1 MPKTSALPVRADAWS
16 WLCGLAAAQRIS
28 LQKRTL
34 AEAADCAVARL
45 EHQRDCGLPLNPR
58 TVQVAA
64 LLVRLEAE
72 LGASGASSAV
82 PSVERAYVRERAR
95 LLAGRHATAQSVW
108 TRSGIPEKEPEPEVM
123 LFDLVSVCKAVVLKA
138 QLVLSHLTVPKQ
150 P

>member
-1 MPKTSALPVRADAWS
+1 MPKTSARPVRADAWS

-34 AEAADCAVARL
+34 AEAADCAVPRL
-45 EHQRDCGLPLNPR
+45 EHQRNCGLALNPR

-72 LGASGASSAV
+72 LVASGASSPV
-82 PSVERAYVRERAR
+82 PLAERAYARERAR
-95 LLAGRHATAQSVW
+95 RLAERHAAAQRVW
-108 TRSGIPEKEPEPEVM
+108 TRPGIPEKETDPAVI
-123 LFDLVSVCKAVVLKA
+123 LFDLISVCKSAVLKA
-138 QLVLSHLTVPKQ
+138 QRVLSHLAPPQQ